1 MDLYLTAMIQGLA
14 FSVMGIGIY
23 LTLRIFNIP
32 DITTDGSYTLGG
44 AVSVV
49 LLVNGYS
56 PWIALIFAIISGM
69 IAGTATGLIHTKL
82 RVNALLAGILVMTAL
97 YSVNLTVMGRPNI
110 PLVDTASVFNDD
122 HFIVSIL
129 FTTITASII
138 ILFLKTDLGIA
149 MRATGSSEDMVR
161 ANGVNTSAVKI
172 LGIAIANG
180 LTAVSGFLMVQYQGF
195 SDINMGIGIV
205 ISGLAAVILGES
217 LVSFTGAR
225 GIVAGILAVILGSI
239 AFRLILAAALSAGMD
254 PNFLKLTTAVIVL
267 LILGLTRMRSRKGGT
282 V

>member
-1 MDLYLTAMIQGLA
+1 MDLYLTAVIQGLA

-56 PWIALIFAIISGM
+56 PWLSLAFAVISGM
-69 IAGTATGLIHTKL
+69 IAGTVTGLIHTKL

-97 YSVNLTVMGRPNI
+97 YSVNLAVMGRPNI
-110 PLVDTASVFNDD
+110 PLIDTASVFNDN
-122 HFIVSIL
+122 HL
-129 FTTITASII
+129 AITLIFSAVAALMI

-149 MRATGSSEDMVR
+149 MRATGSSERMVR

-217 LVSFTGAR
+217 LIGFTGAG
-225 GIVAGILAVILGSI
+225 GIVAGIIAVILGSV
-239 AFRLILAAALSAGMD
+239 AFRLILAAALAAGMD
-254 PNFLKLTTAVIVL
+254 PNYLKLTTATIVL
-267 LILGLTRMRSRKGGT
+267 FILGLTRMKKSKGGGR
-282 V
+282 

>member
-1 MDLYLTAMIQGLA
+1 MDLYLTAVIQGLA

-44 AVSVV
+44 AVSVM

-56 PWIALIFAIISGM
+56 PWLSLAFAVVSGM
-69 IAGTATGLIHTKL
+69 IAGTVTGLIHTKL

-97 YSVNLTVMGRPNI
+97 YSVNLAVMGRPNI
-110 PLVDTASVFNDD
+110 PLIDTASVFNDN
-122 HFIVSIL
+122 HL
-129 FTTITASII
+129 AITLIFSAVAALMI

-149 MRATGSSEDMVR
+149 MRATGSSEKMVR
-161 ANGVNTSAVKI
+161 ANGVNTTAVKI

-217 LVSFTGAR
+217 LIGFTGAG
-225 GIVAGILAVILGSI
+225 GIVAGVIAVILGSV
-239 AFRLILAAALSAGMD
+239 AFRLILAAALAAGMD
-254 PNFLKLTTAVIVL
+254 PNYLKLTTATIVL
-267 LILGLTRMRSRKGGT
+267 FILGLTMMKKSKGGGR
-282 V
+282 

>member
-1 MDLYLTAMIQGLA
+1 MDLYLTAIIQGLA

-44 AVSVV
+44 SVTVV
-49 LLVNGYS
+49 LLVGGHP
-56 PWIALIFAIISGM
+56 PWIALMFTILAGM
-69 IAGTATGLIHTKL
+69 IAGTATGIIHTKL
-82 RVNALLAGILVMTAL
+82 KVNALLAGILVMTAL
-97 YSVNLTVMGRPNI
+97 YSVNLAVMGRPNI
-110 PLVDTASVFNDD
+110 PLINTPSIFNEN
-122 HFIVSIL
+122 HFLVVTL
-129 FTTITASII
+129 FTVIAAVLI

-161 ANGVNTSAVKI
+161 ANGVNTSAIKI

-217 LVSFTGAR
+217 LISLTGAK
-225 GIVAGILAVILGSI
+225 GIAAGVIAVILGSV
-239 AFRLILAAALSAGMD
+239 AFRLILAAALAAGMD
-254 PNFLKLTTAVIVL
+254 PNYLKLTTAMIVL
-267 LILGLTRMRSRKGGT
+267 LILGVTAVKSRRGAGL
-282 V
+282 